1 MSKTTGVMPEVTLQ
15 ENPVLPCGVEQDKP
29 LSEYRVPVA
38 VGMLSKDEFDAE
50 IQKGYD
56 DFLAGRSIP
65 ADKVFG
71 ELEREFGLSENVDD

>member
-1 MSKTTGVMPEVTLQ
+1 MQ
-15 ENPVLPCGVEQDKP
+15 DNPVLPCGIEQDKP

-56 DFLAGRSIP
+56 DFQAGRSKP
-65 ADKVFG
+65 ADKAFAD
-71 ELEREFGLSENVDD
+71 LEQKFGLLEDADV